1 MSESPAPTPYIPTP
15 TAPNSSCFIDPNK
28 TILSLATASK
38 FFFLKSGDFANYVNS
53 NLYQLGGSQ
62 ILMSAL
68 TSVTAGTAA
77 ASKALVLDASSNI
90 TGVNNFT
97 FTGSLS
103 GSIIN
108 SSSYLLAGS
117 NITMSA
123 LTGITLGAVTAN
135 KALTVDASSNI
146 TGSLNIS
153 RNGSHISLVN
163 GANSSLIEHS
173 ASPNMLRLV
182 GPTYNINLATLGIGI
197 YAGASTQPRYPLDFG
212 AATADLQIVL
222 NQTTAGST
230 SAYGFGAN
238 NSSLESHS
246 GGDFTWYIGTTAS
259 GSLGTKRA
267 TLSSGGN
274 WACTSGFFTGF
285 TSSGLSTGE
294 GLKCHYGNN
303 GSINIGQLFAYDYG
317 ATAFKHL
324 VLGNNNIHCG
334 INGHCNLNTTNT
346 TTVCPLAI
354 YGNGSFTRSTGNF
367 GFLRSSAPA
376 ADTAPTPVTRNYSL
390 YLASGLISDSELN
403 VFCDRRKKKDIKDLD
418 EDMASKFINMMKPV
432 SFKYKKDNDK
442 NTTFGYIAQDM
453 IKYNL
458 NDLVG
463 ITDVYAEDGDE
474 PLEEEEIVTD
484 SGEVFYL
491 PSDVSLSVNLLSI
504 IPILHL
510 YIKKQDKKIN
520 QNNKLI
526 HELNNKIIELLQ
538 RTVPSET
545 GAEGVHE

>member
-1 MSESPAPTPYIPTP
+1 MGQVASNKIISLFNETTSYYGFSANN
-15 TAPNSSCFIDPNK
+15 TATQYS
-28 TILSLATASK
+28 
-38 FFFLKSGDFANYVNS
+38 
-53 NLYQLGGSQ
+53 
-62 ILMSAL
+62 
-68 TSVTAGTAA
+68 AGTSAEH
-77 ASKALVLDASSNI
+77 VFY
-90 TGVNNFT
+90 NNCT
-97 FTGSLS
+97 
-103 GSIIN
+103 N
-108 SSSYLLAGS
+108 
-117 NITMSA
+117 
-123 LTGITLGAVTAN
+123 
-135 KALTVDASSNI
+135 
-146 TGSLNIS
+146 
-153 RNGSHISLVN
+153 
-163 GANSSLIEHS
+163 
-173 ASPNMLRLV
+173 ASP
-182 GPTYNINLATLGIGI
+182 IN
-197 YAGASTQPRYPLDFG
+197 
-212 AATADLQIVL
+212 
-222 NQTTAGST
+222 
-230 SAYGFGAN
+230 
-238 NSSLESHS
+238 
-246 GGDFTWYIGTTAS
+246 
-259 GSLGTKRA
+259 TKRA

-303 GSINIGQLFAYDYG
+303 GSINIGQLFSYDYG
-317 ATAFKHL
+317 SSAFKHL

-334 INGHCNLNTTNT
+334 INGHCNMNTTNT

-510 YIKKQDKKIN
+510 YIIKQDKKIKQN
-520 QNNKLI
+520 QEEI
-526 HELNNKIIELLQ
+526 ERLNNRLNAFSTI
-538 RTVPSET
+538 
-545 GAEGVHE
+545 